1 MSTIT
6 EHDYEKALKLLVA
19 VETELSQRNPDD
31 AHVLLIEA
39 LSLLRVDEYV
49 KDHDYF
55 EMED

>member
-1 MSTIT
+1 MT